1 MTDMSK
7 MREMARDLVRES
19 IMEDAMAQFLAQ
31 TLAFVHDDRIK
42 PLQARIEALEREAV
56 LDAKLLA
63 DTQALLDAA
72 LEAVIDAKLVA
83 EAQIAALTARV
94 EGLTGALRKAE
105 QDFYEAANRF
115 QDEDYEGPHEKFT
128 VNVVCHIKPY
138 FDMNMKHLR
147 DSAAAAR
154 AALST
159 TEEGK

>member
-1 MTDMSK
+1 MTLIDK
-7 MREMARDLVRES
+7 AEALAAIEDLFITADNDREEGYDEGVAACLEAIAALQAQVREMALDVLAAS
-19 IMEDAMAQFLAQ
+19 GQAQEAYQAQLA
-31 TLAFVHDDRIK
+31 
-42 PLQARIEALEREAV
+42 
-56 LDAKLLA
+56 
-63 DTQALLDAA
+63 
-72 LEAVIDAKLVA
+72 A

-154 AALST
+154 AALSAT
-159 TEEGK
+159 TEEGHE